1 MSRQDQVR
9 AAQAMVRK
17 SIRAD
22 RHEARSLLKSAAVA
36 YAAAGLTGLA
46 AWCER
51 QAAKLA

>member
-1 MSRQDQVR
+1 MSRHDQIK
-9 AAQAMVRK
+9 AAQQMVKR

-36 YAAAGLTGLA
+36 YAAAGLEGLA

-51 QAAKLA
+51 MAAKLS